1 MKQLKLLGMLSML
14 GLLAGCAPGMQMDE
28 NIRLH
33 GTLNAQESNN
43 SSDALLITPAL
54 VAQMNANHVNNP
66 TYKVG
71 VQDVLM
77 IRVWGDAGLSVGGE
91 SKDGDKQAGGLVVQ
105 NNGTIFYPYVGNIK
119 VEGESIEAVRMLL
132 TKKLSKYIGKSSN
145 ELRLDLGKPDEDY
158 KNEKGNFELV
168 YKTKKYT
175 IPCER
180 RFEINSKSIVVGFVS
195 NGCF

>member
-1 MKQLKLLGMLSML
+1 MKKLNFLIVFFVTLF
-14 GLLAGCAPGMQMDE
+14 LLNGCQTIKKKTDAIVEKE
-28 NIRLH
+28 N
-33 GTLNAQESNN
+33 E
-43 SSDALLITPAL
+43 
-54 VAQMNANHVNNP
+54 
-66 TYKVG
+66 
-71 VQDVLM
+71 
-77 IRVWGDAGLSVGGE
+77 
-91 SKDGDKQAGGLVVQ
+91 
-105 NNGTIFYPYVGNIK
+105 
-119 VEGESIEAVRMLL
+119 
-132 TKKLSKYIGKSSN
+132 KLSKYIGKSSN